1 MDRETFCK
9 KEINNYQLAIMKSL
23 LIIGL
28 GASLLSCN
36 SSYDKQPVGGEVKI
50 YLVAD
55 KDINPND
62 GGHPAPLNIF
72 IYNVKERDVFTNADF
87 FEILEGNSKALQ
99 TAISKEYEA
108 ILQPGESRSVT
119 IKPDGDSKM
128 LGFIGAYRDLNDAIW
143 LATWTRPEK
152 QTSWWRNM
160 FSDDSLTL
168 QAHFQK
174 TAIKIKKMD

>member
-1 MDRETFCK
+1 MGWGLCYFPAAAVTISSLAGS
-9 KEINNYQLAIMKSL
+9 EI
-23 LIIGL
+23 
-28 GASLLSCN
+28 
-36 SSYDKQPVGGEVKI
+36 KI
-50 YLVAD
+50 NLVAD

-87 FEILEGNSKALQ
+87 FEIVEGNNKTLQ

-119 IKPDGDSKM
+119 IKPDGDGRT
-128 LGFIGAYRDLNDAIW
+128 LGFIGAYRDLNNAIW

-152 QTSWWRNM
+152 ETSWWRNM

-168 QAHFQK
+168 QAHFKKQQLQLK
-174 TAIKIKKMD
+174 KWIKP

>member
-1 MDRETFCK
+1 MFCK
-9 KEINNYQLAIMKSL
+9 TEIKNCRLALVKCL

-28 GASLLSCN
+28 GTLLFSC
-36 SSYDKQPVGGEVKI
+36 SSSNDKQPAGSEIKI
-50 YLVAD
+50 NLVAD

-87 FEILEGNSKALQ
+87 FEIVEGNNKTLQ
-99 TAISKEYEA
+99 TATSKEYEA

-119 IKPDGDSKM
+119 IKPDGDGRT
-128 LGFIGAYRDLNDAIW
+128 LGFIGAYRDLNNAIW

-152 QTSWWRNM
+152 ETSWWRSM

-174 TAIKIKKMD
+174 TAITIKKMD